1 MITALWLAVVLL
13 VQTPGQISNSTF
25 KVNGMIIREDGREPD
40 RVSDAD
46 RVLLRGNGVS
56 KVFDIDTGGAFEFTN
71 VRPGSYEIVVGPR
84 VSMEPVKVVVTDKDV
99 SGVRVVVPDRVILSG
114 TVMMDASGPSPRFQ
128 LSFTRMDGPAPS
140 GPVRVTAAT
149 TFTAALSPGQYR
161 VTTDGLPNSFTLKSM
176 TLDTTDVLAQPMKL
190 TSGDSPSLSVM
201 LGVAAPA
208 PWVKVAG
215 RIVGGNAGP
224 VPPGSVSM
232 SGAAILETLTAPVQ
246 SDGSFEF
253 PKVLPGIYDVRTLP
267 VTVLSADST
276 LTVGPADLTN
286 FQLRTPQPIEIKGRI
301 LIQGDVPMPRLAF
314 SVGGATV
321 PANPQPGGS
330 FTIALPEGE
339 RQISI
344 VPTSIPAG
352 YTLTSLTYG
361 TTDLLKNPIRSR
373 SRRQRT
379 IECCIQCNLRHAGE
393 RPRPRDRPFNEEGRP
408 CCAHEPTSRFRG
420 SFDQSRRLVFFFK
433 DTSRQLRRAP
443 EPQWSLRRDGHH
455 REYERCERC
464 SHQLSAGICR
474 DRTRHRRRWRHR
486 RSTATFDR
494 SETGVRKTCYC
505 NRKW

>member
-215 RIVGGNAGP
+215 RIVGGKCRTCPTRQRLDERCRN
-224 VPPGSVSM
+224 SRN
-232 SGAAILETLTAPVQ
+232 T
-246 SDGSFEF
+246 DGS
-253 PKVLPGIYDVRTLP
+253 
-267 VTVLSADST
+267 
-276 LTVGPADLTN
+276 
-286 FQLRTPQPIEIKGRI
+286 
-301 LIQGDVPMPRLAF
+301 
-314 SVGGATV
+314 
-321 PANPQPGGS
+321 
-330 FTIALPEGE
+330 
-339 RQISI
+339 
-344 VPTSIPAG
+344 
-352 YTLTSLTYG
+352 
-361 TTDLLKNPIRSR
+361 
-373 SRRQRT
+373 
-379 IECCIQCNLRHAGE
+379 
-393 RPRPRDRPFNEEGRP
+393 
-408 CCAHEPTSRFRG
+408 CAI
-420 SFDQSRRLVFFFK
+420 RRLV
-433 DTSRQLRRAP
+433 
-443 EPQWSLRRDGHH
+443 
-455 REYERCERC
+455 
-464 SHQLSAGICR
+464 
-474 DRTRHRRRWRHR
+474 
-486 RSTATFDR
+486 
-494 SETGVRKTCYC
+494 
-505 NRKW
+505 